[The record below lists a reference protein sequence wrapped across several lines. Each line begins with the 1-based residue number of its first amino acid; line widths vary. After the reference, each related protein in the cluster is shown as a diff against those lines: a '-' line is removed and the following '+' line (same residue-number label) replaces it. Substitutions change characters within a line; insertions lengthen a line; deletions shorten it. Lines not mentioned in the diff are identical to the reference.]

1 MIRILY
7 YSPAFICTYQMV
19 AKVTFKIILTY
30 IFLTGLLQAK
40 ERVIPINQARSFVND
55 VVKNMNYFRIEF
67 DDRALSLSET
77 DNGNT
82 IFTLPINSRRNN
94 FEEVIILSYGCIGR
108 AIKYQLDKAVKD
120 GKKVIVPSIVTIE
133 CYIPMGRNNT
143 YLVSSLNNKIL
154 VQFVDGTITAEQI
167 WREINNTFESST
179 HFPMTSR
186 TPEIFM
192 TDVDFENMISAR
204 IALEGKNSPNLST
217 ILSLASKASWV
228 PGLEGQIEGM
238 LVDHLRENHLV
249 LMTDVMGTVP
259 TESQMVRIGKQFF
272 FHVQKPVDE
281 ITATH
286 TKDSLRYV
294 WKGNTYPEALDK
306 YYIEYRLKH
315 GL

>member
-1 MIRILY
+1 MIKILQDN
-7 YSPAFICTYQMV
+7 SAFFSIYQMLV
-19 AKVTFKIILTY
+19 KIGVKIFFACILL
-30 IFLTGLLQAK
+30 LTLLPAK
-40 ERVIPINQARSFVND
+40 ERVIPITKARPFVND

-77 DNGNT
+77 ENGNT

-108 AIKYQLDKAVKD
+108 AIKHQLDLAVINEQ
-120 GKKVIVPSIVTIE
+120 KVILPSIVTIE

-154 VQFVDGTITAEQI
+154 VQFIEGIITAEQI

-179 HFPMTSR
+179 HFPTTSR

-204 IALEGKNSPNLST
+204 IAFEGKNSPNLST
-217 ILSLASKASWV
+217 ILSLATKASWV
-228 PGLEGQIEGM
+228 PGLESQIEGM
-238 LVDHLRENHLV
+238 LVDYLKENHLV
-249 LMTDVMGTVP
+249 LMTDVMGTKP
-259 TESQMVRIGKQFF
+259 SEAQMIRIGKQFF

-281 ITATH
+281 IVATH

-306 YYIEYRLKH
+306 YYREYWLKH
-315 GL
+315 GI